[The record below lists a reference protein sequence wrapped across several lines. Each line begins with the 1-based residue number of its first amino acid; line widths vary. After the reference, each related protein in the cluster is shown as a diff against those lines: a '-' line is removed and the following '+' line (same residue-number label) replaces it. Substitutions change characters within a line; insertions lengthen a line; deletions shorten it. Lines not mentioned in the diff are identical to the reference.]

1 MRGSTDLHRR
11 AGVYR
16 DAPDDAGT
24 GEGLENAMRVP
35 RRLQM
40 KSNDPGAGVH
50 VRLDL
55 VERLLDHQMAVLYE
69 AFRDGLHNRG
79 ADRELWAKNTV
90 HHVDVDDRRAR
101 SLENSQLI
109 AQPKQVRRQQ
119 PDAELWATF
128 EQLLRC
134 GVHDY
139 FNSGLSAISRYTWIA
154 SSGFMSSCTT
164 LLTAWI
170 MAAGHSDWKMLRPIS
185 TPAAPSWTAR

>member
-1 MRGSTDLHRR
+1 MSGSTDCT
-11 AGVYR
+11 GVPGFIAMPR
-16 DAPDDAGT
+16 DDAGT

-79 ADRELWAKNTV
+79 ANRELWAKNTV

-101 SLENSQLI
+101 SLEDRQLI
-109 AQPKQVRRQQ
+109 AQAKQVGRQQ
-119 PDAELWATF
+119 PDADLWATF

-134 GVHDY
+134 GVHNY

-164 LLTAWI
+164 LPTAWI
-170 MAAGHSDWKMLRPIS
+170 MAAGCSDWKMLRPIS